1 MFAYTETTGKNFRCL
16 TPVIYFLT
24 IYFLNKINSSWF
36 LSLWGHHQPKTIQS
50 YLLVFNTNLFP
61 GCSLCLFLCLLFLFV
76 ALLLALLQPWGGW
89 LLILCCRFHP
99 VLLLFHLNFRLV
111 FTFECNRGRRCRAW
125 CWGTRPRLNFGDD
138 LPLLG
143 CMLLQHSA
151 QFIDVD
157 KGFGTVC
164 LGTSQTVS
172 QGVPELHGWQIL
184 RGGLGVLR
192 LEEGQDLGTVL
203 GESWAVLHKL
213 WRWKK
218 ENRKEEKARWPRKG
232 TERGR
237 KKKII
242 ATTYCYQ
249 VFPVYSQCTV
259 NVVIITTAKQL
270 EQILKHMCKLTSANN
285 LWFSAWRTCAF
296 FFAEAK
302 GDWVMWVGTGCW
314 ALSGDTYFARCWE
327 DDLEAE
333 QEGWG
338 LSSSSSSSRT
348 MILSAIEAGATAIQN
363 VGNSAFGKHK
373 K

>member
-1 MFAYTETTGKNFRCL
+1 MLRYKAQAQLWWRSA
-16 TPVIYFLT
+16 
-24 IYFLNKINSSWF
+24 SSWLHAASAQCTVHWCRQRF
-36 LSLWGHHQPKTIQS
+36 WNGLPGHESNSVPR
-50 YLLVFNTNLFP
+50 
-61 GCSLCLFLCLLFLFV
+61 CSWTPRMTDT
-76 ALLLALLQPWGGW
+76 QGRPWSASFGG
-89 LLILCCRFHP
+89 RS
-99 VLLLFHLNFRLV
+99 
-111 FTFECNRGRRCRAW
+111 
-125 CWGTRPRLNFGDD
+125 RPRGSPGWELS
-138 LPLLG
+138 
-143 CMLLQHSA
+143 SA
-151 QFIDVD
+151 P
-157 KGFGTVC
+157 
-164 LGTSQTVS
+164 QTV
-172 QGVPELHGWQIL
+172 
-184 RGGLGVLR
+184 
-192 LEEGQDLGTVL
+192 
-203 GESWAVLHKL
+203 K
-213 WRWKK
+213 WKK

-232 TERGR
+232 TEWGR

-259 NVVIITTAKQL
+259 NVIIILTTKQL
-270 EQILKHMCKLTSANN
+270 EQRLKRLCKLTSANN